1 MRMQKILAFILT
13 VGLMFQTAF
22 GLIGEKYDVYENLR
36 YGEAQRDLVTVYVP
50 KSAYDRDANGC
61 ILFIHGGS
69 WNGGEKED
77 MEPQC
82 KKLAMKGYITATM
95 SYSLCSKG
103 NEITD
108 VTVYTMLDEMTA
120 CIEELKAFSDEK
132 GLNIQKLATS
142 GYSAG
147 GHISM
152 LYSYSRPQDSAIE
165 LAFTANRVGPAD
177 MTTDAWGASA
187 YRLASK
193 LTGTEFTDAV
203 IESGEADR
211 LCREISPVAYVDQNT
226 MPSLFAY
233 AGNDPI
239 VTRGNRQAM
248 ERVFKDTFGENGS
261 GYDYVFYPLSGHGL
275 LLDPISEYRYYKL
288 LYSYCETYFGY

>member
-1 MRMQKILAFILT
+1 MKICGTAT
-13 VGLMFQTAF
+13 RSATWSQSMFRKAPT
-22 GLIGEKYDVYENLR
+22 
-36 YGEAQRDLVTVYVP
+36 T
-50 KSAYDRDANGC
+50 
-61 ILFIHGGS
+61 GGS

-82 KKLAMKGYITATM
+82 KKLAMKGYIAATM
-95 SYSLCSKG
+95 SYSLCSKS

-120 CIEELKAFSDEK
+120 CIEEIKTFSEEQ
-132 GLNIQKLATS
+132 GLNITKLATS

-152 LYSYSRPQDSAIE
+152 LYSYARPQDSAIE

-177 MTTDAWGASA
+177 MTTSAWGAGA
-187 YRLASK
+187 YSLASK
-193 LTGTEFTDAV
+193 LTGTVFTEEM
-203 IESGEADR
+203 IKSGEADR
-211 LCREISPVAYVDQNT
+211 LCREISPVAFVNADT

-239 VTRGNRQAM
+239 VTKGNRTAM
-248 ERVFKDTFGENGS
+248 EQVFKDTFGENGN
-261 GYDYVFYPLSGHGL
+261 GYDYIFYPLSGHGPFTAIVKPTS
-275 LLDPISEYRYYKL
+275 DIERTQKPRCFQRS
-288 LYSYCETYFGY
+288 F